1 LDNFQINLVVAYSQN
16 HAIGKDN
23 NLLWHLAD
31 DMAFF
36 KQQTSGKTVVM
47 GKNTYLSLPKKFRPL
62 PNRQNIVISS
72 QEPIEEHENLRW
84 YKSLEEAI
92 FALKKTEDE
101 IYIIGGGTIYEQTL
115 PITDVVYATEV
126 KVDIEGDTHF
136 PELNPLEWTRQ
147 VLHSFSKND
156 KNEYDFEVV
165 KYVRTNN
172 E

>member
-1 LDNFQINLVVAYSQN
+1 MKIQLIVAYSSN
-16 HAIGKDN
+16 GAIGKDN

-36 KQQTSGKTVVM
+36 KQQTSGKTIVM

-62 PNRQNIVISS
+62 PNRKNIVISS
-72 QEPIEEHENLRW
+72 QEPIEVHENLSW

-92 FALKKTEDE
+92 SALKKTEDE

-126 KVDIEGDTHF
+126 NVEIEGDTYF
-136 PELNPLEWTRQ
+136 PPLNIKEWTRQ
-147 VLHSFSKND
+147 VLHSFSKNE
-156 KNEYDFEVV
+156 KNEYDFEI
-165 KYVRTNN
+165 VRY
-172 E
+172 ERK

>member
-1 LDNFQINLVVAYSQN
+1 MQINIIVAYSSN
-16 HAIGKDN
+16 LAIGKDN

-62 PNRQNIVISS
+62 PNRKNIVISS
-72 QEPIEEHENLRW
+72 QEPIEVHENLSW
-84 YKSLEEAI
+84 YKSLEETI
-92 FALKKTEDE
+92 SALKKSEDE

-115 PITDVVYATEV
+115 PMADVVYATEV
-126 KVDIEGDTHF
+126 KVDIDGDTYF
-136 PELNPLEWTRQ
+136 PELNPLEWTHQ
-147 VLHSFSKND
+147 VLHSFSKNE

-165 KYVRTNN
+165 KYVKTNN

>member
-1 LDNFQINLVVAYSQN
+1 MDNFQINLVVAYSQN

-62 PNRQNIVISS
+62 PNRKNIVISS
-72 QEPIEEHENLRW
+72 QEPIEEQENLSW

-92 FALKKTEDE
+92 SALKKTEDE

-115 PITDVVYATEV
+115 PMANVVYATEV
-126 KVDIEGDTHF
+126 KVDIEGDTYF
-136 PELNPLEWTRQ
+136 PPLNLEEWTRQ
-147 VLHSFSKND
+147 VLHSFSKNE
-156 KNEYDFEVV
+156 KNEYDFEI
-165 KYVRTNN
+165 VRYQRK
-172 E
+172 

>member
-1 LDNFQINLVVAYSQN
+1 MKVNIIVAYSTN
-16 HAIGKDN
+16 YVIGKDN

-36 KQQTSGKTVVM
+36 KQQTSGKTIVM

-62 PNRQNIVISS
+62 PNRKNIVISS
-72 QEPIEEHENLRW
+72 QEPIEEHENLSW

-92 FALKKTEDE
+92 SALKKTEDE

-126 KVDIEGDTHF
+126 KVEIEGDTYF
-136 PELNPLEWTRQ
+136 SELNPLEWTRQ
-147 VLHSFSKND
+147 VLHSFSKNE
-156 KNEYDFEVV
+156 KNEYDFEI
-165 KYVRTNN
+165 VRYQRK
-172 E
+172 

>member
-1 LDNFQINLVVAYSQN
+1 MKVNIIVAYSTN
-16 HAIGKDN
+16 YVIGKDN

-62 PNRQNIVISS
+62 PNRKNIVISS
-72 QEPIEEHENLRW
+72 QEPIEEQENLSW

-92 FALKKTEDE
+92 SALKKTEDE

-115 PITDVVYATEV
+115 PMANVVYATEV
-126 KVDIEGDTHF
+126 KVDIEGDTYF
-136 PELNPLEWTRQ
+136 PPLNLEEWTRQ
-147 VLHSFSKND
+147 VLHSFSKNE
-156 KNEYDFEVV
+156 KNEYDFEI
-165 KYVRTNN
+165 VRYQRK
-172 E
+172 

>member
-1 LDNFQINLVVAYSQN
+1 MKIQLIVAYSSN
-16 HAIGKDN
+16 GAIGKDN

-36 KQQTSGKTVVM
+36 KQQTSEKTVVM

-62 PNRQNIVISS
+62 PNRKNIVVSS
-72 QEPIEEHENLRW
+72 QEPIEEHENLSW

-92 FALKKTEDE
+92 SALKKTEDE

-126 KVDIEGDTHF
+126 KVDIKGDTHF
-136 PELNPLEWTRQ
+136 PKLNPLEWTRE
-147 VLHSFSKND
+147 VLHSFSKNE
-156 KNEYDFEVV
+156 KNEYEFEI
-165 KYVRTNN
+165 VRY
-172 E
+172 ERK

>member
-1 LDNFQINLVVAYSQN
+1 MDNFQINLIVAYSQN

-62 PNRQNIVISS
+62 PNRKNIVISS
-72 QEPIEEHENLRW
+72 QEPIEEHENLSW
-84 YKSLEEAI
+84 YKSLEETIA
-92 FALKKTEDE
+92 ALKKTEGE

-115 PITDVVYATEV
+115 PIADVVYATEV
-126 KVDIEGDTHF
+126 KVDIEGDTYF
-136 PELNPLEWTRQ
+136 PQLNPQGWTRK
-147 VLHSFSKND
+147 VLHSFSKNEMND
-156 KNEYDFEVV
+156 YDFEVV
-165 KYVRTNN
+165 KYEKTKL
-172 E
+172 

>member
-1 LDNFQINLVVAYSQN
+1 MDNFQINLVVAYSQN

-62 PNRQNIVISS
+62 PNRKNIVISS
-72 QEPIEEHENLRW
+72 QKPIEEHENLSW

-92 FALKKTEDE
+92 SALKKTEDE

-115 PITDVVYATEV
+115 PMANVVYATEV
-126 KVDIEGDTHF
+126 KVDIEGDTYF
-136 PELNPLEWTRQ
+136 PPLNLEEWTRQ
-147 VLHSFSKND
+147 VLHSFSKNE
-156 KNEYDFEVV
+156 KNEYDFEI
-165 KYVRTNN
+165 VRYQRK
-172 E
+172 

>member
-1 LDNFQINLVVAYSQN
+1 MKIQLIVAYSSN
-16 HAIGKDN
+16 GAIGKDN

-62 PNRQNIVISS
+62 PNRKNIVISS
-72 QEPIEEHENLRW
+72 QKPIEEHENLIW

-92 FALKKTEDE
+92 SALNKTEDE

-115 PITDVVYATEV
+115 PIADVVYATEV
-126 KVDIEGDTHF
+126 KVDIEGDTYF
-136 PELNPLEWTRQ
+136 SELNPLEWTRQ
-147 VLHSFSKND
+147 VLHSFSKNE
-156 KNEYDFEVV
+156 KNEYDFDVV
-165 KYVRTNN
+165 RYERKKL
-172 E
+172 